1 MKSKPEIRKAIQDQG
16 YGGGVNTNINQTI
29 NNEATSNTGLDLDEL
44 NHGRQC
50 ILIVE
55 DEPDTIFLLKQI
67 LLNSGFNVRSAMSG
81 KEAIEKV
88 KLHKPDLVLLDLMMP
103 EMDGW
108 DTFRYLRQV
117 ADVPVI
123 ILSALAIKEDIVKAL
138 QLGVDDYITKPFYNA
153 EVVARVK
160 AVLRRSGKEDANH
173 EFIIREAGIFVDLAE
188 QVVRIDDKK
197 IELSP
202 REFSVFLILARN
214 APAVVKYSQI
224 TQEVWG
230 EDSASARKRTKF
242 LIYLIRKKLED
253 VCPTRELIV
262 NLDRIGYKLQ
272 LIIE

>member
-1 MKSKPEIRKAIQDQG
+1 MTSGVEVK
-16 YGGGVNTNINQTI
+16 VNTNINQPI
-29 NNEATSNTGLDLDEL
+29 NTVLTFNTGMDLDGL
-44 NHGRQC
+44 NHDRQC

-88 KLHKPDLVLLDLMMP
+88 ALYKPDLVLLDLMMP

-108 DTFRYLRQV
+108 ETFRYLRQV
-117 ADVPVI
+117 ADVPII

-160 AVLRRSGKEDANH
+160 AVLRRSSKEEVNQ

-197 IELSP
+197 IEFSP
-202 REFSVFLILARN
+202 REFSIFLILARN

-224 TQEVWG
+224 TREVWG

-242 LIYLIRKKLED
+242 LIYLIRKKLEA
-253 VCPTRELIV
+253 VCPNRELIV

-272 LIIE
+272 LGSA

>member
-1 MKSKPEIRKAIQDQG
+1 M
-16 YGGGVNTNINQTI
+16 NTNTNTNQSINS
-29 NNEATSNTGLDLDEL
+29 EANSNTGVDLDEL

-88 KLHKPDLVLLDLMMP
+88 TLHKPDLVLLDLMMP

-138 QLGVDDYITKPFYNA
+138 QIGVDDYITKPFYNA

-173 EFIIREAGIFVDLAE
+173 EFIIRDAGIFIDLDE
-188 QVVRIDDKK
+188 QVVCIDDKK

-202 REFSVFLILARN
+202 REFSIFLILARN

-272 LIIE
+272 LSID